1 MKIILLSPNSI
12 GDIISSLIVGNPCL
26 SVADVSYIVPQHLV
40 GLFDRSGFREYS
52 RNDLP
57 GDTFDLIIDLA
68 STKRSRPIVRKRYA
82 REKIGRASGRV
93 RQIYLSALL
102 YHTTVEKHPA
112 GHIVYDYKPILD
124 YLALPLASTTYLSH
138 LRIPQRFENEV
149 CIHIGA
155 KDKVRYL
162 PVDLIVRLC
171 QYFSRDHIP
180 VRLIGTEKGRADEIR
195 TLTSGYPTYEEG
207 NLAVVKT
214 WLSNALLTIA
224 PDSGMFHLAS
234 ALGGKTLGI
243 YGPKPY
249 ARTGSINPNA
259 TAIEGDC
266 ACQRQKRNVR
276 HPYRDVS
283 CPYNSRCLREIPFE
297 TIQHKIE
304 ALLQSPDNQV
314 TPVG

>member
-12 GDIISSLIVGNPCL
+12 GDIICSLMVGNTYL
-26 SVADVSYIVPQHLV
+26 SVADVSYIVPEYAV

-52 RNDLP
+52 RNDLL
-57 GDTFDLIIDLA
+57 GDTFDLIIDLT
-68 STKRSRPIVRKRYA
+68 STKWSRPIVRKIRA

-102 YHTTVEKHPA
+102 YSTTVEKHPA

-124 YLALPLASTTYLSH
+124 YLALPLASTIYLSN
-138 LRIPQRFENEV
+138 RADSPTFRKGV

-162 PVDLIVRLC
+162 LVDLIVRLC
-171 QYFSRDHIP
+171 QYFSERHIP
-180 VRLIGTEKGRADEIR
+180 VRLIGMEKGRADEIR

-224 PDSGMFHLAS
+224 PDSGIFHLAS
-234 ALGGKTLGI
+234 ALGCKTLGI
-243 YGPKPY
+243 YGSKPY
-249 ARTGSINPNA
+249 SRTGSINPNA
-259 TAIEGDC
+259 TAVEGDC
-266 ACQRQKRNVR
+266 ACQRQKRSIR
-276 HPYRDVS
+276 SPYRDIDCRMGS
-283 CPYNSRCLREIPFE
+283 DSRCLREIPFAVV
-297 TIQHKIE
+297 QHKIE
-304 ALLQSPDNQV
+304 TLLQS
-314 TPVG
+314 